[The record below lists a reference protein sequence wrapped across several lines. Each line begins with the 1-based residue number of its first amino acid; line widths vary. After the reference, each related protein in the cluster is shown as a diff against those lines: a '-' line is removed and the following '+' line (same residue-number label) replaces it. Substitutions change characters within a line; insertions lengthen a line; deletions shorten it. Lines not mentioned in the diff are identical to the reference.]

1 MGFLT
6 GSVTFERFRIVEDP
20 TDAFGESHVKKLEKF
35 RIGAFETNLFEQPD
49 VGFTG
54 GAHLLDT
61 DFSIAKNVIGEAMH
75 FGIRVDSVAVPSSI
89 KNAWMQ
95 IELAPFM
102 VDNPGGKPS
111 KAQKQEAK
119 DAVDARCA
127 DEADRGNFKRMS
139 ETSVLWDGENETI
152 FLGSTSE
159 KSNEMCCDL
168 IERAF
173 GVKLRRV
180 TTSKL
185 ALEYAESTD
194 TVAELYDV
202 QPTAFNPESNG
213 EVVWWNGMND
223 NYDYLGNEF
232 LLWLWWQW
240 KTDSDT
246 LVLSDGSEIVGM
258 FARSLSLDCP
268 RGEHG
273 KESISSES
281 PVALP
286 EALLAIQMGKLP
298 RKAGFTLVRTGEQFD
313 LALQAEAFSINGA
326 RITQVD
332 GDTDVR
338 DLEDRIESIRQ
349 LCETTDLL
357 FEAFCEVRI
366 GSEWKAESKK
376 LIKWLSQGTAW
387 QQKKAAA

>member
-1 MGFLT
+1 MGFLN

-20 TDAFGESHVKKLEKF
+20 TEALGQSHIKSLNKF
-35 RIGAFETNLFEQPD
+35 RIGAFETNLFEQPN
-49 VGFTG
+49 VGFTA
-54 GAHLLDT
+54 GAHLFDT
-61 DFSIAKNVIGEAMH
+61 DFSVEKNVIGEAIH
-75 FGIRVDSVAVPSSI
+75 FGIRVDSCSIPSSI
-89 KNAWMQ
+89 RNAWMQ
-95 IELAPFM
+95 IELAPFL
-102 VDNPGGKPS
+102 VDNPSGKPS

-119 DAVDARCA
+119 DSVEARCA
-127 DEADRGNFKRMS
+127 DEAEKGNFKRMA
-139 ETSVLWDGENETI
+139 ETAVLWDGENETI

-168 IERAF
+168 LERAF
-173 GVKLRRV
+173 GLKLSRV

-202 QPTAFNPESNG
+202 HPTAFLPHEG
-213 EVVWWNGMND
+213 AEVVWWNGMND
-223 NYDYLGNEF
+223 NYDYMGNEF

-240 KTDSDT
+240 ETQNDT
-246 LVLSDGSEIVGM
+246 MALSDGTEISGM

-273 KESISSES
+273 KESISCES
-281 PVALP
+281 PVSLP
-286 EALLAIQMGKLP
+286 EASLAIRMGKLP

-313 LALQAEAFSINGA
+313 LTLQAEAFSINGA

-338 DLEDRIESIRQ
+338 DREDRVESIRQ
-349 LCETTDLL
+349 LCQATDLL

-366 GSEWKAESKK
+366 GESWEAESKE
-376 LIKWLSQGTAW
+376 LIRWLSNEKAW
-387 QQKKAAA
+387 KKQKAA